1 MSRRVFAF
9 AIGTFIS
16 MAGTATAAT
25 FSCPGGDSPCL
36 ITSIGLANAIP
47 GPHTINLAPGIY
59 TLAFVNNTSVDGPN
73 GLPVVTGR
81 IAIVGNAASTTVIRR
96 SPFAP
101 PFRLFEVARAGTL
114 TIDGVTLQDG
124 ALLAA
129 SFGGAAILNQGVT
142 GLSKVIV
149 RNHFHANLN
158 AGGALRNLGKLV
170 LFDVLVESN
179 VGRAIV
185 TGGFSSNNVFANG
198 SLLAISLSTLR
209 NNRGET
215 GAAILTLGGGPS
227 FVVSS
232 TVTDNQADVGSV
244 GAAVFAESGEI
255 RFVNTTIAR
264 NLATGVVTTG
274 GSLRFVGCTIA
285 DNAAPVGTDG
295 GGILNLGGLTD
306 VLIQNTILARNTVV
320 SGGNAVPRDCAGN
333 VGSNGNNLVG
343 TFAGC
348 SIILRPIDKL
358 GDPGLGVLTD
368 QRPSASGAA
377 FGLGHLPLLA
387 GSQAIDAGEPAACS
401 PNDQLGFPRADG
413 DLNGSPTCDIGAIEF
428 EPIVNT
434 LVTLPKGET
443 VLARRKGDA
452 YKGGTATLMAQ
463 YRNTS
468 AQSILRPV
476 FVVRAIS
483 DGALLVNG
491 DPPSPG
497 GVGARLTPNVGGN
510 RIWLPGQTITVRF
523 VMGLQEARIPTFRVD
538 LFGYPQ

>member
-1 MSRRVFAF
+1 
-9 AIGTFIS
+9 
-16 MAGTATAAT
+16 
-25 FSCPGGDSPCL
+25 
-36 ITSIGLANAIP
+36 
-47 GPHTINLAPGIY
+47 
-59 TLAFVNNTSVDGPN
+59 
-73 GLPVVTGR
+73 
-81 IAIVGNAASTTVIRR
+81 
-96 SPFAP
+96 
-101 PFRLFEVARAGTL
+101 
-114 TIDGVTLQDG
+114 
-124 ALLAA
+124 
-129 SFGGAAILNQGVT
+129 
-142 GLSKVIV
+142 VIV

-264 NLATGVVTTG
+264 NQATGVVTTG

-413 DLNGSPTCDIGAIEF
+413 DLNGAPRATSERSSSSPSSTPSSRSRRARRFSPGERAMPTGRNGDADGAVPEHERAEHPPARLRREGDQRRCIA
-428 EPIVNT
+428 
-434 LVTLPKGET
+434 GERRSS
-443 VLARRKGDA
+443 LARRGGREADA
-452 YKGGTATLMAQ
+452 ERRRKPDLAAGPDDHREIRDGIAG
-463 YRNTS
+463 S
-468 AQSILRPV
+468 ADSHLSRGPLRLSAV
-476 FVVRAIS
+476 
-483 DGALLVNG
+483 ALEGFL
-491 DPPSPG
+491 
-497 GVGARLTPNVGGN
+497 A
-510 RIWLPGQTITVRF
+510 
-523 VMGLQEARIPTFRVD
+523 
-538 LFGYPQ
+538 